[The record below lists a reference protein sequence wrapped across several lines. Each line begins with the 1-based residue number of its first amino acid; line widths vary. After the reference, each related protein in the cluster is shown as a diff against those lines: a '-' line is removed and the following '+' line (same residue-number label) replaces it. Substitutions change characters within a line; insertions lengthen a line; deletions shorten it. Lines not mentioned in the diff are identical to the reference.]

1 MYNCTSYNIHIID
14 FLLEAS
20 ANIFSYF
27 IQREYAES
35 VEARLKRLGLLVDL
49 LFPNPDVPVGK
60 VLANIAS
67 RGCLYAIVIAPDHL
81 EMRSVTLNILY
92 GQPAEHRNMPLDDA
106 IEFMFKNFQQ
116 LMRGEKVTGDFD
128 DQQSQLASIPFSSV
142 RHPES
147 IHHLINI
154 LAENRTLTVLQYDAL
169 SKYLFERREA
179 QYKLEL
185 GDSVESIPSLDPII
199 ANVNALTALSEPDKE
214 KELQKRIMD
223 ILNKPSITNRNTE
236 SPLSKQTQPDS
247 LDQRKVLP
255 TNTEGSHDHQEPQLL
270 NDPKVQK
277 ALDSLFNF

>member
-1 MYNCTSYNIHIID
+1 M
-14 FLLEAS
+14 
-20 ANIFSYF
+20 
-27 IQREYAES
+27 
-35 VEARLKRLGLLVDL
+35 
-49 LFPNPDVPVGK
+49 
-60 VLANIAS
+60 ANIAS
-67 RGCLYAIVIAPDHL
+67 RGCLYAIVIAPDNL

-116 LMRGEKVTGDFD
+116 LIRGEKVAGDLD
-128 DQQSQLASIPFSSV
+128 DQQSQLSSIPLSST

-147 IHHLINI
+147 IQHLINI

-169 SKYLFERREA
+169 SKYLLERREV

-185 GDSVESIPSLDPII
+185 GDTGESIPTVD
-199 ANVNALTALSEPDKE
+199 ATNQNVNASTTLSEPDKE

-223 ILNKPSITNRNTE
+223 ILNKPPITNLNTE
-236 SPLSKQTQPDS
+236 TTLPKLNQPEAS
-247 LDQRKVLP
+247 DQRKVLLAK
-255 TNTEGSHDHQEPQLL
+255 TEGSQEPQLL

>member
-1 MYNCTSYNIHIID
+1 MKGRVILFYNFIH
-14 FLLEAS
+14 
-20 ANIFSYF
+20 
-27 IQREYAES
+27 REYAES

-67 RGCLYAIVIAPDHL
+67 RGCLYAIVIAPDNL

-106 IEFMFKNFQQ
+106 IEFLFKNFQQ
-116 LMRGEKVTGDFD
+116 LMRGEKVTGDLD
-128 DQQSQLASIPFSSV
+128 DQNSQLDSVPFSST

-147 IHHLINI
+147 IQHLINL

-169 SKYLFERREA
+169 SKYLLERREV
-179 QYKLEL
+179 QYKVEL
-185 GDSVESIPSLDPII
+185 GDSSESLPSLDPI
-199 ANVNALTALSEPDKE
+199 AQNTTAAQSEPDKE

-223 ILNKPSITNRNTE
+223 ILNKPSITNLNSE
-236 SPLSKQTQPDS
+236 SQLMKQNQ
-247 LDQRKVLP
+247 LEDQRKVFP
-255 TNTEGSHDHQEPQLL
+255 VKTEGSHDQEPQLL

>member
-1 MYNCTSYNIHIID
+1 M
-14 FLLEAS
+14 
-20 ANIFSYF
+20 
-27 IQREYAES
+27 
-35 VEARLKRLGLLVDL
+35 EARLKRLGLLVDL
-49 LFPNPDVPVGK
+49 LFPNPEVPVGK

-67 RGCLYAIVIAPDHL
+67 RGCLYAIVIAPDNL

-106 IEFMFKNFQQ
+106 IEFMVKNFQQ
-116 LMRGEKVTGDFD
+116 LMRGEKVAGDLD
-128 DQQSQLASIPFSSV
+128 DQKSQLATISLSTT

-147 IHHLINI
+147 MQYLINI

-169 SKYLFERREA
+169 SKYLLERREA

-185 GDSVESIPSLDPII
+185 GDTRESIPSLDPNIQNMNP
-199 ANVNALTALSEPDKE
+199 ATTLSEPDKE

-223 ILNKPSITNRNTE
+223 ILNKPSITTLNTE
-236 SPLSKQTQPDS
+236 SPLSKQNQPDS
-247 LDQRKVLP
+247 LEQRKVVP
-255 TNTEGSHDHQEPQLL
+255 AKTEGVHDHQEPQLL